1 MADNK
6 VKSVKKTFD
15 IINMVQDL
23 DGASLTTVSQQM
35 GMPQST
41 THNYLKSLEEAE
53 YLINDDGTYRVGI
66 RFLEHGAYARNRMK
80 IYETAK
86 PEIDKLASETGELAN
101 LLVEEHGLGS
111 YLHRAQGEDA
121 VQVEAH
127 VGTRVSLHS
136 TGLGKAILA
145 YLPAKQRDE
154 ILDRQGLPERTPRTI
169 TDRDELLEELEE
181 IRENGFAF
189 DDEERLKGLRCVAA
203 PIHSNSDRV
212 LGAISISGP
221 TNRLRGDRY
230 YEELPTKLL
239 EAMNVIEL
247 NITHS

>member
-1 MADNK
+1 MVENK

-15 IINMVQDL
+15 IINTVQDL
-23 DGASLTTVSQQM
+23 DGASLTTLSQEM

-86 PEIDKLASETGELAN
+86 PEVDKLAAATGELAN

-111 YLHRAQGEDA
+111 YLHRARGEDA

-127 VGTRVSLHS
+127 VGTRVYLHS

-145 YLPAKQRDE
+145 NLPAERRDE
-154 ILDRQGLPERTPRTI
+154 IIDQQGLPEVTPRTT
-169 TDRDELLEELEE
+169 TDRDELLDELEE
-181 IRENGFAF
+181 IRERGFAF

-230 YEELPTKLL
+230 HEELPTKLL

>member
-1 MADNK
+1 MDNK

-15 IINMVQDL
+15 IINTVQAL
-23 DGASLTTVSQQM
+23 DGASLTTLSQQM
-35 GMPQST
+35 GMPKST
-41 THNYLKSLEEAE
+41 AHNYLKSLEEAE
-53 YLINDDGTYRVGI
+53 YLVNDGGTYRVGI

-80 IYETAK
+80 IHEIAK
-86 PEIDKLASETGELAN
+86 PEIDKLAADTGELAN

-111 YLHRAQGEDA
+111 YLHRARGDDA

-127 VGTRVSLHS
+127 VGTRVYLHS

-145 YLPAKQRDE
+145 NLPAERRDE
-154 ILDRQGLPERTPRTI
+154 ILDERGLPERTPQTTTNRY
-169 TDRDELLEELEE
+169 ELLDELEE
-181 IRENGFAF
+181 IRERGFAF

-212 LGAISISGP
+212 IGAISISGP
-221 TNRLRGDRY
+221 TNRLRGERY
-230 YEELPTKLL
+230 REELPNKLL